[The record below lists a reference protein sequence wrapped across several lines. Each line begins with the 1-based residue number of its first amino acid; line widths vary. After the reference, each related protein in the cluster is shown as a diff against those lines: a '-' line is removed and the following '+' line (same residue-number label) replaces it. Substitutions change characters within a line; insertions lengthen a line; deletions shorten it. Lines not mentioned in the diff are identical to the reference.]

1 MKSYELKPTSENLL
15 TTFQDDMIGRNAV
28 VKALQLRIYHHLRFL
43 KIILSL
49 SPLAEQ
55 KRIVA
60 KLEEILPLCERL
72 K

>member
-49 SPLAEQ
+49 SPPCG
-55 KRIVA
+55 A
-60 KLEEILPLCERL
+60 KTHRRQTGRNPAVV
-72 K
+72 